1 MLVSFSLEFF
11 KKSIEIYLFFF
22 FIRFYRLSN
31 VFNGTEFPSKDS
43 RKFFV
48 EEFFYHFKN

>member
-11 KKSIEIYLFFF
+11 KKRIEIYLFIYFLLN
-22 FIRFYRLSN
+22 RLSN